1 MLKPQLKKVKKKQK
15 ELDLQFMRMAL
26 QQAKRAFDEGE
37 IPIGAILVHNEKVI
51 AKSYNQVELL
61 HDSTAHAEL
70 VLVSSAGEY
79 TQSKYLKE
87 CTLYVT
93 LEPCAMCAGA
103 IGWSQVSRLV
113 FGAEDR
119 EKGYRLKAP
128 TVLHPRC
135 KVTYDVLAED
145 SKALLDKFFATKRK

>member
-1 MLKPQLKKVKKKQK
+1 MKKNQK
-15 ELDLQFMRMAL
+15 ELDEKFMKMAI
-26 QQAKRAFDEGE
+26 QQAERALEDGE
-37 IPIGAILVHNEKVI
+37 VPIGAVLVHNEKVI

-61 HDSTAHAEL
+61 QDATAHAEL
-70 VLVSSAGEY
+70 VLVSSAGEHM
-79 TQSKYLKE
+79 QSKYLKD

-103 IGWSQVSRLV
+103 IGWAQISRLV

-135 KVTYDVLAED
+135 KVTYDIRQAEC
-145 SKALLDKFFATKRK
+145 KELLDEFFESKRKK